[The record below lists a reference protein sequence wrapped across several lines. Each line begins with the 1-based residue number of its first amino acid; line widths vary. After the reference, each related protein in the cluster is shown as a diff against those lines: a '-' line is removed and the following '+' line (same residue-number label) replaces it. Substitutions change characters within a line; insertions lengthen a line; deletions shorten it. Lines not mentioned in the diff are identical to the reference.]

1 MQHLESIY
9 IFNEHNMIKTAER
22 IELWIHYSNGKE
34 ASAGTPSSQTFEYLG
49 FISLSDNESTK
60 YKSREL
66 QSVAVGPRCGT
77 HLKLR
82 FGAAHEN
89 PLNPHK
95 QVDLHLLT

>member
-1 MQHLESIY
+1 MKLLTHKTITHLY
-9 IFNEHNMIKTAER
+9 TAER
-22 IELWIHYSNGKE
+22 IELWIHHSSKDV
-34 ASAGTPSSQTFEYLG
+34 ATTPSSQTFEYLG

-66 QSVAVGPRCGT
+66 QSVAVGPRSGT

-89 PLNPHK
+89 PYNPHK
-95 QVDLHLLT
+95 QVFEYAISIIY